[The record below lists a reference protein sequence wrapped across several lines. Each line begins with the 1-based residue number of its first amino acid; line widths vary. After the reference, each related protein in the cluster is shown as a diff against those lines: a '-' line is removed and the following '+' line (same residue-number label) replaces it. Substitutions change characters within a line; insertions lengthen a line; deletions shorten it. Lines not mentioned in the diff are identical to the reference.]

1 MSEVAHNETRE
12 FWRPPVVPAM
22 TSTGSLPEACSDCG
36 SEYMVGAAYC
46 HSCGSSR
53 DAERALQSGQW
64 FKVFEFQ
71 NIKERLQL
79 TTASLVAFIAGLGCM
94 VGAITVGWV
103 YSAQTL
109 SDFQAIQLWRIEWLL
124 GAAAAFLAGILLKRE
139 TRHR

>member
-1 MSEVAHNETRE
+1 MSEVVHNETRE
-12 FWRPPVVPAM
+12 FWRPPVVPAA
-22 TSTGSLPEACSDCG
+22 TSGNSLPEACSDCG

-46 HSCGSSR
+46 HSCGNSR
-53 DAERALQSGQW
+53 DAEPSLQPGQW
-64 FKVFEFQ
+64 FKVLEFQ

-94 VGAITVGWV
+94 LGAISVGWV

-139 TRHR
+139 SRNR

>member
-12 FWRPPVVPAM
+12 FWRPPVVPVV
-22 TSTGSLPEACSDCG
+22 TSNSSLPDACSECG
-36 SEYMVGAAYC
+36 SEYMVGAAFC
-46 HSCGSSR
+46 HTCGSSR
-53 DAERALQSGQW
+53 GAEGSLQSGHW
-64 FKVFEFQ
+64 FKALEFQ
-71 NIKERLQL
+71 NIKTRLQL

-94 VGAITVGWV
+94 VGAISVGWV

-139 TRHR
+139 TRNR

>member
-12 FWRPPVVPAM
+12 FWRPPVVAAV
-22 TSTGSLPEACSDCG
+22 TSSNSLPDVCSDCG
-36 SEYMVGAAYC
+36 SEYMVGAAFC
-46 HSCGSSR
+46 HSCGRSR
-53 DAERALQSGQW
+53 DAEGSLQSGHW
-64 FKVFEFQ
+64 FKVLEFQ
-71 NIKERLQL
+71 NIKQRLQL

-94 VGAITVGWV
+94 VGAISVGWV

-139 TRHR
+139 TRNR